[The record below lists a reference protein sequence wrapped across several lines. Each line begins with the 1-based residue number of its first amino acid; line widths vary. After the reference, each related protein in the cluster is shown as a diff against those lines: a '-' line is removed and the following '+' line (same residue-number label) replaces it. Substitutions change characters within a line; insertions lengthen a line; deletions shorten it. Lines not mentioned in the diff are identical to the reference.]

1 MNLHEAVR
9 KHYGDG
15 NLIDLRL
22 FVQLGEDSPRRVSIV
37 NKGGL
42 ALRSSSVEDGG
53 RALYKTTTFHV
64 YKVYRRINSTVL
76 YAKEF
81 LE

>member
-15 NLIDLRL
+15 NLKDLRL

-42 ALRSSSVEDGG
+42 ALRSSSKDDSG
-53 RALYKTTTFHV
+53 RALYKGTRFHV
-64 YKVYRRINSTVL
+64 YKASRRINSTVL
-76 YAKEF
+76 YAKE
-81 LE
+81 LPE